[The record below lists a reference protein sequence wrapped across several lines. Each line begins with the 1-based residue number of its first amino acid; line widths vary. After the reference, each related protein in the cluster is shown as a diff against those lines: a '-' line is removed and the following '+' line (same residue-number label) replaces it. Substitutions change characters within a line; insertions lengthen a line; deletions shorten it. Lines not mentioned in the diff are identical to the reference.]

1 MRMLSCNGSPTFVI
15 STYVRVFC
23 CCFVGFVLGRWIRFT
38 RLTGCHPLNRNQLVR
53 PCHPYAG
60 KSDSQAVL
68 SRMQLA
74 LHATRRTPHGASR
87 LVQAMSAW
95 SVKTRRVPFRHCR
108 DARVYGDTTTAMH
121 DMSTHPPSTK
131 THLNTQYSF
140 VPPRDK
146 PVERLDNPADVSI

>member
-74 LHATRRTPHGASR
+74 LHATRQTPHGDSR
-87 LVQAMSAW
+87 LVLAMSAL
-95 SVKTRRVPFRHCR
+95 SVKTRRAPSRHYR
-108 DARVYGDTTTAMH
+108 DARVCGHRTTAMH
-121 DMSTHPPSTK
+121 YIDYTPPPCLRPCVCIANVWVK
-131 THLNTQYSF
+131 RH
-140 VPPRDK
+140 V
-146 PVERLDNPADVSI
+146 AVSEGEH